1 MNRNW
6 KPTDM
11 DIRSLRSLG
20 LALLLV
26 LGTACTG
33 NVRHDVVK
41 EPSTAVTPAAG
52 TPIAKSV
59 APVEAALDSN
69 QSGFRLLTLNTN
81 ALLSRVVLADKSQ
94 QSIDLQTYIYENDDT
109 GRLLAQAL
117 LKAADRGVRVRV
129 LVDDITK
136 GEESLRLLEALD
148 AHENIEVRWFNPFA
162 SRNPSGLSKAAQMLH
177 DFRRLYRRLH
187 NKCYIVDNRVAI
199 VGGRNIAD
207 DYFDASGQNN
217 YRDLDLLAVGPVV
230 RAASNAFDLYWNDQA
245 TFPAARWA
253 SAKTSPADLDKVR
266 GEIGKQ
272 VRAFADSDYAQA
284 AAQELPDGPTADRAG
299 DWFWG
304 QAVMAADQPE
314 KIEVEGGDHPELL
327 IAPKVKELMFGA
339 TSEMLLLTPYFVP
352 SKDDRAALI
361 ALASKGVAVKVATNS
376 LASSD
381 QPAVH
386 SAYGPMRKE
395 LLAGGVQLYEVK
407 PRAGVQ
413 QTTAQDPHKGVTL
426 HAKSFVVDGRYT
438 FVGSMNLDQRS
449 ANLNTEQGMVVDSPA
464 LAQAVA
470 QYFAT
475 VTLPANSWRLA
486 REDKGGDGGGQ
497 ILWVDEKDG
506 KPRTTDHEPEVGP
519 LRRTEVLLLKLLPID
534 GML

>member
-1 MNRNW
+1 M
-6 KPTDM
+6 
-11 DIRSLRSLG
+11 G
-20 LALLLV
+20 AALLLC
-26 LGTACTG
+26 LLAACSG
-33 NVRHDVVK
+33 NTRPDVVK
-41 EPSTAVTPAAG
+41 EHSEAVAPASNTAIAA
-52 TPIAKSV
+52 SV
-59 APVEAALDSN
+59 APVEAALEPD

-136 GEESLRLLEALD
+136 NPDSLRLLEALE
-148 AHENIEVRWFNPFA
+148 AHANIEVRWFNPFA
-162 SRNPSGLSKAAQMLH
+162 SRDPGGLSKAAQMLM
-177 DFRRLYRRLH
+177 DFRRLNRRMH
-187 NKCYIVDNRVAI
+187 NKSYIVDNRVAI
-199 VGGRNIAD
+199 VGGRNIGD
-207 DYFDASGQNN
+207 DYFDASGENN
-217 YRDLDLLAVGPVV
+217 YRDLDLLAIGPVV
-230 RAASNAFDLYWNDQA
+230 RAASGAFDRYWNDQA
-245 TFPAARWA
+245 TFPAAKWA
-253 SAKTSPADLDKVR
+253 GANTAPADLEKVR
-266 GEIGKQ
+266 GDIATK
-272 VRAFADSDYAQA
+272 VRAFADSDYAQV
-284 AAQELPDGPTADRAG
+284 AAQEMPDGPTAERGG

-304 QAVMAADQPE
+304 RAIMAADQPE
-314 KIEVEGGDHPELL
+314 KVEEGGDHPELL

-339 TSEMLLLTPYFVP
+339 KSEMLLLTPYFVP
-352 SKDDRAALI
+352 SKDDRAALV
-361 ALASKGVAVKVATNS
+361 AMAGKGVAVKVATNS

-381 QPAVH
+381 QAAVH

-395 LLAGGVQLYEVK
+395 LLAGGVQLYELK

-413 QTTAQDPHKGVTL
+413 QTAAQDPHKGVTL

-449 ANLNTEQGMVVDSPA
+449 ANLNTEQGIVVDSPA
-464 LAQAVA
+464 LAQAVS

-486 REDKGGDGGGQ
+486 QEDKGGDGGGGQ
-497 ILWVDEKDG
+497 LLWVDEKDG
-506 KPRTTDHEPEVGP
+506 KPRTNDHEPEVG
-519 LRRTEVLLLKLLPID
+519 LGKRTEVLLLRLLPID